1 MSNKLRNPFKIRA
14 SEKIDSDAG
23 FLRLFSPLVL
33 ESLEENHVQEKLW
46 GNVLYIHSS
55 PGAGKSSLV
64 RVFEP
69 SSLKIILNGKSAPDY
84 KELFTSLKKIE
95 VIDENGINVLGV
107 VMQCTRNYE
116 ILEELNVPDS
126 MKNRL
131 FFSLLNSRII
141 LATLRNLCTL
151 KDKKFPDQLN
161 SIEFN
166 YINNKNHFKSL
177 DVPCNGRELYEWASE
192 IERNIYRIIDSFLP
206 VKDNQAEAHDEL
218 FVLETLTPETLM
230 VEGQQI
236 CKKLLFVLD
245 DAHKL
250 SNSQR
255 KNLKKYLAEKRG
267 NFTIW
272 IAERLDA
279 LDSVENIGSY
289 LERDYNE
296 INLET
301 FWRKNSSKF
310 DKILRNIADKRANVS
325 TEEVSSF
332 QNYLLADLNEEE
344 HKTALSNYVNNKL
357 VSLKEVTDYNNK
369 FILWLEYITNYSNSE
384 GSEFRKSL
392 KISETDILIHRSL
405 GKSQLS
411 FEFPMKVEELLDKT
425 SSDVTS
431 AALLFLSK
439 EINLPYYYGFAT
451 LTKLSSFN
459 IEQFLSFASILFE
472 EMISN
477 KLSGRNITI
486 SDVDQEKLI
495 KEVVKHKWKELE
507 RIIPYSSQVIRFLNS
522 FGDFAKK
529 ETYKRNAPYSPGVN
543 GFAIKEP
550 IGLKLVPEES
560 VWFKNPVY
568 EPLVNVISTCVAYNL
583 LEIQTINQGKKG
595 QSWEVYYLNR
605 WLCVFFELPLS
616 YGGWRHKP
624 PNDLTKWI
632 KKL

>member
-33 ESLEENHVQEKLW
+33 ESLEENHVQDKLW

-55 PGAGKSSLV
+55 PGAGKSSLI

-69 SSLKIILNGKSAPDY
+69 ASLKILLNGKSAPDH

-95 VIDENGINVLGV
+95 VIDEQGINVLAV

-116 ILEELNVPDS
+116 ILEELNVS
-126 MKNRL
+126 EAMKNRL

-141 LATLRNLCTL
+141 LATLRNVCVI

-161 SIEFN
+161 LIEFE
-166 YINNKNHFKSL
+166 YNNDSNHFKSL
-177 DVPCNGRELYEWASE
+177 NVPCNGKELYEWASE
-192 IERNIYRIIDSFLP
+192 IERNIYRVIDSFLP
-206 VKDNQAEAHDEL
+206 MEDNQVEGHDEL
-218 FVLETLTPETLM
+218 FALETLASETITI
-230 VEGQQI
+230 EGQQV

-250 SNSQR
+250 SNTQR
-255 KNLKKYLAEKRG
+255 KSLKKYLTEKRG

-272 IAERLDA
+272 ISERLEA

-296 INLET
+296 INLES
-301 FWRKNSSKF
+301 FWRNNTAKF
-310 DKILRNIADKRANVS
+310 EKILRSISDKRANIS
-325 TEEVSSF
+325 TEDVSSF
-332 QNYLLADLNEEE
+332 QNYLLGDLNEEV
-344 HKTALSNYVNNKL
+344 HKEALSNYTDKKL
-357 VSLKEVTDYNNK
+357 VSLQRIADYNNK
-369 FILWLEYITNYSNSE
+369 FTYWLEYLLNYSENEESVYQ
-384 GSEFRKSL
+384 KAL
-392 KISETDILIHRSL
+392 KISETEILIHRSL
-405 GKSQLS
+405 GKLQLS
-411 FEFPMKVEELLDKT
+411 FEFPMTVEELHDKV

-439 EINLPYYYGFAT
+439 ETNLPYYYGFKN
-451 LTKLSSFN
+451 LTKLSSSN

-477 KLSGRNITI
+477 KLSGKNITI
-486 SDVDQEKLI
+486 SDVDQDRLI
-495 KEVVKHKWKELE
+495 KEVVKQKWKELE
-507 RIIPYSSQVIRFLNS
+507 RIVPFSTQVIRFLS
-522 FGDFAKK
+522 SLGEFAKK
-529 ETYKRNAPYSPGVN
+529 ETYKSNAPYSPGVS
-543 GFAIKEP
+543 GFAIKEEK
-550 IGLKLVPEES
+550 GLKLIPEES
-560 VWFKNPVY
+560 IWHNNPVY

-583 LEIQTINQGKKG
+583 LEIQKTNQGKKG
-595 QSWEVYYLNR
+595 QSWDVYYLNR

-616 YGGWRHKP
+616 YGGWRHKS

-632 KKL
+632 KK

>member
-14 SEKIDSDAG
+14 SEKIDTDAG

-33 ESLEENHVQEKLW
+33 ESLEDHHVKDKLW

-55 PGAGKSSLV
+55 PGAGKSSLI

-69 SSLKIILNGKSAPDY
+69 SSLKILLNGKSAPDY

-95 VIDENGINVLGV
+95 VINEQGINVLAV

-116 ILEELNVPDS
+116 ILEELNVSDA

-161 SIEFN
+161 LIEFN
-166 YINNKNHFKSL
+166 YNNDSNHFKSL
-177 DVPCNGRELYEWASE
+177 NVPCNGKELYDWASE
-192 IERNIYRIIDSFLP
+192 IERNIYRTIDSFLP
-206 VKDNQAEAHDEL
+206 LEDNPAEGHDEL
-218 FVLETLTPETLM
+218 FALETLTSETLT
-230 VEGQQI
+230 VDGLPI
-236 CKKLLFVLD
+236 CDKLLFVLD

-250 SNSQR
+250 SNIQR

-272 IAERLDA
+272 ISERLEA
-279 LDSVENIGSY
+279 LETVENIGSY

-301 FWRKNSSKF
+301 FWRKNTTKF
-310 DKILRNIADKRANVS
+310 DKILRNISDKRANIS
-325 TEEVSSF
+325 TEDISSF
-332 QNYLLADLNEEE
+332 QNYLLSDLNEEE
-344 HKTALSNYVNNKL
+344 HKQVLVNYASEKISTLQEIAN
-357 VSLKEVTDYNNK
+357 YNNK
-369 FILWLEYITNYSNSE
+369 FINWFDHLLNYSNKE
-384 GSEFRKSL
+384 GSEYRKSL
-392 KISETDILIHRSL
+392 KISETEILMHRSL

-411 FEFPMKVEELLDKT
+411 LEFPMTVEELQDKT
-425 SSDVTS
+425 SSDVSS

-439 EINLPYYYGFAT
+439 ETNLPYYYSFNT
-451 LTKLSSFN
+451 LTKLSSSN

-477 KLSGRNITI
+477 KLSGKNITI
-486 SDVDQEKLI
+486 SDVDQDKLI
-495 KEVVKHKWKELE
+495 REVVKQKWKELE
-507 RIIPYSSQVIRFLNS
+507 RIIPYSNQVIRFLNS
-522 FGDFAKK
+522 FGEFAKK
-529 ETYKRNAPYSPGVN
+529 ETYKPNAPYSPGVN
-543 GFAIKEP
+543 GFAIKEDR
-550 IGLKLVPEES
+550 GLKLIQEES
-560 VWFKNPVY
+560 TWFKNPIY

-583 LEIQTINQGKKG
+583 LEVQTTNQGKKG
-595 QSWEVYYLNR
+595 QLWEVYYLNR

-616 YGGWRHKP
+616 YGGWRHRS
-624 PNDLTKWI
+624 PNDLTKWT
-632 KKL
+632 KK